1 MSGSRTIK
9 PMCFAVVAALTGFPA
24 LAEELPPGEAAV
36 SEAPDDG
43 ATLGIIRVPD
53 KPIVLPTR
61 EPAPVRLDSVMVKGE
76 KLNRALADTASSVS
90 VTTGKQI
97 ENYGDQNLYD
107 LARRVANV
115 LADDDGSIS
124 LRGVNSLGAQGYG
137 SPSSAPVISIYV
149 DGIALDPTAVGG
161 NAVDVFDVEQVEIL
175 RGPQS
180 TSQGRNALAGA
191 VVSTTRDPTPY
202 WDLLGR
208 MRIATEGSRQYALA
222 GGGPLSDAF
231 GFRLAANRVEDDG
244 DLVNITRNDGHWD
257 RSVNELARLKL
268 ALTPASIAGL
278 KSVVAISRTRTD
290 AAPDTL
296 FIADSARDS
305 TRRKATDNEPYRYIN
320 ESTLV
325 SWRNEYVL
333 TPVFSLSGTTGF
345 IDTTGDLAQDF
356 DQTARD
362 GGSTTLDL
370 KGRNL
375 SQELRLNAKAW
386 GRVTGSVGVYATS
399 FEDRRDYVL
408 RDLQVPLSAVLPVPG
423 AGQVVARI
431 DTTSLASNK
440 GDNLALFGEVDIQL
454 SEPLTLTLGL
464 RYDREQRETS
474 VLYSIDRADAYLF
487 GNETVPGINVLPVL
501 VAADLLPTTDG
512 TQRATGKYSALLP
525 KIGLRYR
532 LAPEWTLF
540 ATYSEA
546 YRAGGAEVLRGQG
559 TINEFKPEYTRNY
572 EVGFRAT
579 PWQKVGIN
587 LNVYHVDWRDQQVAT
602 IDSDDGFD
610 YSTKNAAN
618 SVLDGAELETRW
630 QPLRGLELYLSSGYA
645 HTRFKDFVDNGQDF
659 SGNQFVDA
667 PRFSGSVGGSY
678 RHRTG
683 AFVSLSYSS
692 TAAYYSSPAN
702 AADERGDI
710 RRLLDA
716 RLGYQGQRLAA
727 YLYGRNLLDDDTV
740 KSSVRTTTGLGITEE
755 GRFVSYGT
763 LRRLGVQLEAR
774 F

>member
-1 MSGSRTIK
+1 M
-9 PMCFAVVAALTGFPA
+9 
-24 LAEELPPGEAAV
+24 
-36 SEAPDDG
+36 
-43 ATLGIIRVPD
+43 
-53 KPIVLPTR
+53 
-61 EPAPVRLDSVMVKGE
+61 
-76 KLNRALADTASSVS
+76 
-90 VTTGKQI
+90 
-97 ENYGDQNLYD
+97 
-107 LARRVANV
+107 
-115 LADDDGSIS
+115 
-124 LRGVNSLGAQGYG
+124 
-137 SPSSAPVISIYV
+137 
-149 DGIALDPTAVGG
+149 
-161 NAVDVFDVEQVEIL
+161 
-175 RGPQS
+175 
-180 TSQGRNALAGA
+180 
-191 VVSTTRDPTPY
+191 
-202 WDLLGR
+202 
-208 MRIATEGSRQYALA
+208 
-222 GGGPLSDAF
+222 
-231 GFRLAANRVEDDG
+231 
-244 DLVNITRNDGHWD
+244 
-257 RSVNELARLKL
+257 
-268 ALTPASIAGL
+268 
-278 KSVVAISRTRTD
+278 
-290 AAPDTL
+290 
-296 FIADSARDS
+296 
-305 TRRKATDNEPYRYIN
+305 
-320 ESTLV
+320 
-325 SWRNEYVL
+325 
-333 TPVFSLSGTTGF
+333 
-345 IDTTGDLAQDF
+345 
-356 DQTARD
+356 
-362 GGSTTLDL
+362 
-370 KGRNL
+370 
-375 SQELRLNAKAW
+375 
-386 GRVTGSVGVYATS
+386 
-399 FEDRRDYVL
+399 
-408 RDLQVPLSAVLPVPG
+408 
-423 AGQVVARI
+423 
-431 DTTSLASNK
+431 
-440 GDNLALFGEVDIQL
+440 
-454 SEPLTLTLGL
+454 
-464 RYDREQRETS
+464 
-474 VLYSIDRADAYLF
+474 
-487 GNETVPGINVLPVL
+487 LPVL